1 MEKDNIIDYIRAAVK
16 LYGIISPEKL
26 AEIYNLYNEAEISVE
41 DFDEFKETE
50 GEIFEYFKGAFVH
63 EVIAMYDEYEDL
75 IMKKMGK
82 AYYIPEKEIFLQ
94 YADDDYME
102 KNEEY
107 RKLKSYIKTFVK
119 DEEMAEGL
127 CEDIQLSCEDN
138 FSMESVAFEFERRD
152 IEFESESQ
160 VKRLIPLVIDLAN
173 STRIWENNGYTPNEM
188 SSMEKEMRKPLKK
201 GENKVG
207 RNSPCP
213 CGSGLKY
220 KKCCGK

>member
-1 MEKDNIIDYIRAAVK
+1 MKKYNIIDYIRAAVK

-26 AEIYNLYNEAEISVE
+26 AEIYNLHNEVKISVE
-41 DFDEFKETE
+41 NLNEFKKVE
-50 GEIFEYFKGAFVH
+50 GELFEYYKGAFVH
-63 EVIAMYDEYEDL
+63 EVIAMYDEYDEL

-82 AYYIPEKEIFLQ
+82 PYYIPEKDIFLR
-94 YADDDYME
+94 YADDDYIE
-102 KNEEY
+102 KNIEY
-107 RKLKSYIKTFVK
+107 KKLESYIKTFVK

-127 CEDIQLSCEDN
+127 CEDIQLSCEDD
-138 FSMESVAFEFERRD
+138 FSMESIAYEFERRD
-152 IEFESESQ
+152 IEFESEAQ

-173 STRIWENNGYTPNEM
+173 STRLWENNGYTPDEM
-188 SSMEKEMRKPLKK
+188 HNISKEMNKPLKRR
-201 GENKVG
+201 ESKVG